1 MKKPEKPV
9 YTDGKYDYEKILNE
23 LVRLN
28 KFRDFF
34 QIEDTE
40 YPYYEKWK
48 YKAKSWGIG
57 IEKVW
62 SAAKS
67 YRRTKKNIYF
77 SQKPSIQLG
86 FSIPSVVQ
94 EYLHNLDLNLG
105 GILQSGSLIPEQ
117 EKNRYLL
124 SSIMEEA
131 IASSQIE
138 GAATTRRIAKEMLEK
153 NQTPVNRS
161 QQMIYN
167 NYITM
172 KWIVENK
179 DAELTQDVLLH
190 IHKLIT
196 CKTLDNPDFEGRY
209 RENNNID
216 VVDETNEIFYTPPS
230 HEHIE
235 QLIKQFLKIANDKN
249 TQDGFIHPLLKGIL
263 LHFLIGYIHPF
274 VDGNGRTARALFYW
288 YLIKRGYW
296 LIEYMSVSRIILKAK
311 AQYARAYLHTEYD
324 DNDLT
329 YFFIY
334 NLKCISSALEEL
346 KLYIDRK
353 VKEKNATIQLL
364 KNNNFNERQL
374 FVLQDLLKDP
384 DQYFTV
390 KQIETK
396 FAVSNQT
403 ARTDLMK
410 LVEEGFLVQRSIGKL
425 MTFFGVEDLDKTL
438 RKRNSR

>member
-9 YTDGKYDYEKILNE
+9 YLAGKYDYRAILDE
-23 LVRLN
+23 FIRAG
-28 KFRDFF
+28 KFKDFF
-34 QIEDTE
+34 SIEETE

-48 YKAKSWGIG
+48 YKSKDWGIAA
-57 IEKVW
+57 EKVW
-62 SAAKS
+62 SAVKS
-67 YRRTKKNIYF
+67 SRYKKINIAFASAPVINLSF
-77 SQKPSIQLG
+77 STPSI
-86 FSIPSVVQ
+86 VQ
-94 EYLHNLDLNLG
+94 EYLHKLDLNLG
-105 GILQSGSLIPEQ
+105 GTLQSDSLIPEQ
-117 EKNRYLL
+117 EKNSYLL

-153 NQTPVNRS
+153 NQAPINKS
-161 QQMIYN
+161 QQMIHN

-179 DAELTQDVLLH
+179 NTELTKDVLLH
-190 IHKLIT
+190 IHQLIT
-196 CKTLDNPDFEGRY
+196 YKTLDNPVYEGQLRD
-209 RENNNID
+209 NNEINI
-216 VVDETNEIFYTPPS
+216 VDETNEIFYTPPS
-230 HEHIE
+230 HEHLE
-235 QLIKQFLKIANDKN
+235 ALVKQFLKIANDKN
-249 TQDGFIHPLLKGIL
+249 TNEGFIHPILKGIL

-288 YLIKRGYW
+288 YLIKKGYW

-311 AQYARAYLHTEYD
+311 AQYAKAYLHTEYD

-334 NLKCISSALEEL
+334 NLKCISDALEEL
-346 KLYIDRK
+346 KGYIDRK
-353 VKEKNATIQLL
+353 VKEKTTTIQLL
-364 KNNNFNERQL
+364 KNHNFNERQL

-384 DQYFTV
+384 NQYFTA

-403 ARTDLMK
+403 ARTDLLK
-410 LVEEGFLVQRSIGKL
+410 LVDEKLLVQRNIGRL
-425 MTFFGVEDLDKTL
+425 MTFFGVENLDKIL
-438 RKRNSR
+438 KRGQR